1 MEEDIFITTIP
12 VGKKKLENRLKKA
25 VDTAQERLDYEAA
38 HNAVLLKGLSIV
50 HDFIKGRKRVCYG
63 GTAMNMILPVE
74 KRFYNPDVDLPDYD
88 FFTPDLDGDV
98 EALVAELRAQGFKNV
113 HHKIGI
119 HEGTSKVLINFIAI
133 ADITRIALP
142 LFTILQKRA
151 YKRDG
156 MYYTDPDI
164 LRMMMYLELSRPR
177 GMVSRWEKVYDRLQL
192 INRNFPPS
200 IPKRSKGTRRVVQEI
215 MPESVRGK
223 ILKLC
228 LEKEL
233 VFFTGPLEEFYRSVI
248 HGGRDI
254 FNTERLTGII
264 GVLSSDVKG
273 DATLVKE
280 LLGDTHVEV
289 FYQAAKGE
297 FVPPYVE
304 VRYKQKPVLILLQE
318 VACSSF
324 LSFNTQEGLQIHIA
338 SLDTLITIWYSI
350 AIFTKNLHKRI
361 PGIDAIIPRL
371 VALTEVNRLSKKP
384 RIPPFSL
391 QCVGYQ
397 KGYPTLLREKFARAQ
412 ELKGKPKLSA
422 SADISVIGN

>member
-1 MEEDIFITTIP
+1 MEEDIFMSTPIA
-12 VGKKKLENRLKKA
+12 GKKKLETRLKKA
-25 VDTAQERLDYEAA
+25 VDIAQERLDYESA

-50 HDFIKGRKRVCYG
+50 HNFIKTKKRVCYG

-98 EALVAELRAQGFKNV
+98 NSLVAELHANGFKNV

-119 HEGTSKVLINFIAI
+119 HEGTSKVLINFVAI
-133 ADITRIALP
+133 ADITRISPP
-142 LFTILQKRA
+142 LFAILLKRA
-151 YKRDG
+151 YKRDS

-192 INRNFPPS
+192 INRNFPPKL
-200 IPKRSKGTRRVVQEI
+200 PKARNGTRKAIHIDISEPVKN
-215 MPESVRGK
+215 K
-223 ILKLC
+223 ILNFC
-228 LEKEL
+228 MEKGRI
-233 VFFTGPLEEFYRSVI
+233 FFTGPLEEFYRNVI
-248 HGGRDI
+248 HGHRDI
-254 FNTERLTGII
+254 FDTGRLTGII
-264 GVLSSDVKG
+264 GVLSPDVKD
-273 DATLVKE
+273 DALLVKQ
-280 LLGDTHVEV
+280 LLGNTHVEV
-289 FYQAAKGE
+289 FFQGAKGE

-304 VRYKQKPVLILLQE
+304 IRYKHVPVLLMLQE

-324 LSFNTQEGLQIHIA
+324 LSFNTQDGLQIHIA

-361 PGIDAIIPRL
+361 PDIDAIIPRL
-371 VALTEVNRLSKKP
+371 VSLTEMNRLSKKP

-391 QCVGYQ
+391 ECSGYQ
-397 KGYPTLLREKFARAQ
+397 KGYPTLLREKFIRAR
-412 ELKGKPKLSA
+412 ELKGEHKTPSTT
-422 SADISVIGN
+422 